1 MKRILIIFLI
11 VLMLCGC
18 NRENNG
24 FDKAMSLRT
33 GLLNANG
40 CKFVA
45 EITADFVDKTY
56 TFTML
61 CQADQ
66 DGNITF
72 EVLEPDY
79 IEGIRGQICYDGG
92 KLTFDDTARAFELQ
106 ADGLLSP
113 VSAPW
118 VLVRALRGGYVRHCG
133 QDGQFLLLT
142 VDDSYEEDAL
152 MLHIWLGTENMP
164 VQAEIYENNRRI
176 LALSIKDFELL

>member
-1 MKRILIIFLI
+1 MKRILAIFLI

-18 NRENNG
+18 SRGNDQ
-24 FDKAMSLRT
+24 FDRAMSLRT

-45 EITADFVDKTY
+45 QITADFADKTY
-56 TFTML
+56 MFTMR
-61 CQADQ
+61 CRADK
-66 DGNITF
+66 DGNIEF
-72 EVLEPDY
+72 EVLEPEY
-79 IEGIRGQICYDGG
+79 IAGIQGQIRYDGG
-92 KLTFDDTARAFELQ
+92 KLTFDDTALAFELH

-133 QDGQFLLLT
+133 QDGQLLLLT

-152 MLHIWLGTENMP
+152 MLHIWLGEKNMP

-176 LALSIKDFELL
+176 LTLSIKEFELL